1 MTTFLHPLPGTPRP
15 SPARTSRWAPLLGP
29 PPTLFLQS
37 EEMGRE
43 ARKWDLQSLRSPSS
57 QGPQPVPCR
66 HPGWCEK
73 GGGPGRARPLRQMPG
88 GPQDGEE
95 DRRGKMEPPK
105 GTSKMRKAVEP
116 RLPKTRQVRES
127 RPGWRGSQQTEG
139 GGNGGK
145 ETGERKSMVDNAF
158 GRNLGDHGS
167 RVLLLSHVQGVQ
179 PSL

>member
-1 MTTFLHPLPGTPRP
+1 
-15 SPARTSRWAPLLGP
+15 
-29 PPTLFLQS
+29 
-37 EEMGRE
+37 MGRE
-43 ARKWDLQSLRSPSS
+43 ARKWDRQSLRSPSS

-73 GGGPGRARPLRQMPG
+73 GGGPGGAKPLRQMPR
-88 GPQDGEE
+88 GPQDGDE
-95 DRRGKMEPPK
+95 DRRGKMEPLK

-145 ETGERKSMVDNAF
+145 EKGGRWRALTISQRAAGKGQHQARGGRWARIKKGERK
-158 GRNLGDHGS
+158 HGMPPA
-167 RVLLLSHVQGVQ
+167 RLPGKLRHETE
-179 PSL
+179 